1 MAEPVKFDAR
11 LKEGIAYFE
20 EMLKVMPDDR
30 TTLEFL
36 AVVYPQLGEKEKAEK
51 AIASLARVLL
61 KEGDTAAAEALL
73 PQLEA
78 CEGAEAKAMA
88 LKVHAAAAPRPDL
101 SPEAPKADARGTFS
115 AACTSEAALA
125 EELGEPAVAEHIRAL
140 PESENPYLVSA
151 LATIE
156 KEHPEILE
164 KMIARVADKYGF
176 VPIPLDVF
184 EVDKDL
190 AKRVPEVLMKVR
202 GVMPFAKLGEL
213 VLVVILSP
221 HDAELR
227 RAVSD
232 AIGAP
237 VRFYLAEPAAVR
249 AAIKKVYPDGEQQK
263 KDA

>member
-1 MAEPVKFDAR
+1 MGEPVKFDAR

-51 AIASLARVLL
+51 AVASLARVLL
-61 KEGDTAAAEALL
+61 KEGDKASAAALL
-73 PQLEA
+73 PRLEE

-88 LKVHAAAAPRPDL
+88 LKVRAASAPSPDL
-101 SPEAPKADARGTFS
+101 SPEAPKADARGTFA

-140 PESENPYLVSA
+140 PESETPYLVSA
-151 LATIE
+151 LATFE

-164 KMIARVADKYGF
+164 KAIAKLADKYGF

-184 EVDKDL
+184 DVDKEL
-190 AKRVPEVLMKVR
+190 VKRVPEMLVRFR
-202 GVMPFAKLGEL
+202 GVIPFAKLGDF
-213 VLVVILSP
+213 VLVVTLSP

-227 RAVSD
+227 RAVTD
-232 AIGAP
+232 ALEAP

-249 AAIKKVYPDGEQQK
+249 AAIKKVYPEEEK